1 MPIIGV
7 ILILLFVFF
16 LLAAVVVAFEGK
28 NPRKFEGP
36 KKGINRLI
44 FTFAFVLVIFAILI
58 FYDLEE
64 YSENS
69 AGALTFFYLA
79 PLIAFRYRAMGYKR
93 WVLYSFSTFIPFY
106 GIAALGRCFYRQNNY
121 LLSGELDSTGKK
133 VKVIYGIL
141 YAVTVI
147 LVSAAPFI
155 LGTIFANGL
164 D

>member
-1 MPIIGV
+1 MELLIILLV
-7 ILILLFVFF
+7 ILYPISVLVE
-16 LLAAVVVAFEGK
+16 AK
-28 NPRKFEGP
+28 NPRKFEEP
-36 KKGINRLI
+36 TIGINRLK
-44 FTFAFVLVIFAILI
+44 FTFAFVLVVFAVLI

-93 WVLYSFSTFIPFY
+93 WVLYSFSIFIPFY

-155 LGTIFANGL
+155 LGAIFANGL